1 LKPSRKPK
9 PKSKSRLLDEN
20 LAMVE
25 ARLLVERMENEAAY
39 RSDGRRFQRL
49 TDAALKQQYIKCLRR
64 QLSADRRR
72 RVEMD
77 DIAAE
82 LSLRS
87 IASVPLPPDLIQII
101 EAGIRKLTSQE
112 IPN

>member
-1 LKPSRKPK
+1 VRSVKPKRKPSRLVK
-9 PKSKSRLLDEN
+9 EET
-20 LAMVE
+20 LAMLE
-25 ARLLVERMENEAAY
+25 ARLLAERLENEAAY
-39 RSDGRRFQRL
+39 RSRGRRFQSL
-49 TDAALKQQYIKCLRR
+49 PDTALKQRWIKCLRR

-112 IPN
+112 MPN

>member
-1 LKPSRKPK
+1 VRSVKPKRKPSRLVK
-9 PKSKSRLLDEN
+9 DDN
-20 LAMVE
+20 LAMLE
-25 ARLLVERMENEAAY
+25 ARLLAERMENEAAY
-39 RSDGRRFQRL
+39 SSRGRRFQSLPDR
-49 TDAALKQQYIKCLRR
+49 ALKQRWIKCLRR
-64 QLSADRRR
+64 QFSADHRR

-87 IASVPLPPDLIQII
+87 IASVPLPPDLIQIM